1 MVTDRGWI
9 DEEKSKIRVIESK
22 LNPSLRMKYQ
32 RELSNLD
39 AMLDLL
45 GKTKTK
51 IPPKKKK
58 RIERQITNVM
68 TGLRM
73 SMIGIDPNMEELPE
87 EAAQRAKLVKAAAFM
102 SDLQDTELG
111 LDEAERFLAADPK
124 DTSFGEPYE
133 TADTRDFVVDR
144 ELSRMSGAKGQERIL
159 VVTNPKT
166 KKVEIAIRGTKF
178 RADKNVEPYEG
189 FNPARRIRNFIP
201 TPDAHTAEDLQHDYD
216 IMMTGRTWNPF
227 SSSRNVDS
235 EVRHAQR
242 DTAKNV
248 VERAK
253 AKYPEFEPHIPSHS
267 LGSNVGI
274 DIGNQT
280 GVNTTNFNP
289 HLMGR
294 NILNGSTHPRD
305 IMHKIYRTNK
315 DIPSILSGA
324 HKTEFPDNYEVNI
337 LPVHSEYSRDFSLRD
352 PKTWTGLNDAHRLN
366 NFVFTNGGRET
377 IEQQRNIMDAQ
388 QDTLRKLNKVRE
400 YQTLNDMI
408 DFHNNFDEM
417 GSDGLSPDE
426 YEEQQYED
434 LIDRRKKPITKAT
447 EEQVD
452 ALFEE
457 ADNNLKQA
465 EAEGNV
471 PQKKIDE
478 ARERFKSHVAEAKK
492 QIRARAPEPDLGD
505 GFGGV
510 GGDIPEGF
518 TRRPTPRPSAKRN
531 IFYDDEE
538 ESLYQQ
544 SREAK
549 PSDELET
556 LNATLG
562 DETPEEWSKISKREI
577 ESARGTPQEAD
588 IIRTNK
594 IRTIQHA
601 RRQQLK
607 GEDIFSE
614 PDALPRTKQRA
625 TRRGNKIERAQAKM
639 SAEPELF
646 QPIKT
651 TSSIRRTPFG
661 ELIEPQG
668 AFGGASLFDEA
679 PELFA
684 EPKPEPA
691 VSSTTPDL
699 DAQLDAISDYVDAD
713 FTEPPS
719 AEPSARQ
726 GEGWF
731 SKFARHKGY
740 SIDDRNKFLYEQS
753 LQSSNTV
760 GNKDVLSLTDN
771 ERSIFDPE
779 IADNNSGL
787 SKDEIN
793 EYVNGSAQDR
803 DVIRST
809 NDREAKEQTDLL
821 DQMGNTEVG
830 GQGNRLKTAVKSFGD
845 SFGEQARNAVS
856 AKGLAG
862 MGAGFIVGG
871 LVNKG
876 MNTWIDP
883 NKKLDKLVY
892 HGDDLVSAGLTG
904 SIMAKGLG
912 QSMGYGGLIGIGSA
926 ALGIASEEGTDYGLQ
941 KLGVSKPVSTA
952 VGAGVGGAVSGGS
965 AVALGLMTAAGAE
978 EGASVGALGGPAGI
992 ALGALV
998 GAGIGV
1004 AAHYI
1009 KFPWDKD
1016 PPPPPPP
1023 PPKNYAEDIA
1033 NDLYGRDD

>member
-1 MVTDRGWI
+1 MATNDRGWVQ
-9 DEEKSKIRVIESK
+9 EEKSKIRAIENK
-22 LNPSLRMKYQ
+22 LNPAMRMKYQ

-45 GKTKTK
+45 EKKSAK
-51 IPPKKKK
+51 IPKKKK
-58 RIERQITNVM
+58 EQIERQITNVV

-73 SMIGIDPNMEELPE
+73 SMLGNEPTMQELPE
-87 EAAQRAKLVKAAAFM
+87 EAAQRAKLVRAAAFM

-111 LDEAERFLAADPK
+111 LDEAERYLAADPT

-144 ELSRMSGAKGQERIL
+144 ELSRLSGAKGQERIL

-178 RADKNVEPYEG
+178 RADKNIEPYEG
-189 FNPARRIRNFIP
+189 LNPARRIRNFFP

-227 SSSRNVDS
+227 SASRNVDS
-235 EVRHAQR
+235 VVRHAQR
-242 DTAKNV
+242 DTAKDI

-253 AKYPEFEPHIPSHS
+253 AKYPDFEPHIPSHS

-324 HKTEFPDNYEVNI
+324 HKSAFPDNYEVNI
-337 LPVHSEYSRDFSLRD
+337 LPVHSEYSRDFSLRN
-352 PKTWTGLNDAHRLN
+352 PRSWTGLNDAHRLN

-400 YQTLNDMI
+400 YQTLDDMME
-408 DFHNNFDEM
+408 FHNNFDEM

-426 YEEQQYED
+426 YEAQQFEEFTKQKKNP
-434 LIDRRKKPITKAT
+434 IDTAT

-465 EAEGNV
+465 EAEGNE
-471 PQKKIDE
+471 PQRKLDD
-478 ARERFKSHVAEAKK
+478 ARERFKRYAEEAKR
-492 QIRARAPEPDLGD
+492 QIRARPPEPDLGE

-510 GGDIPEGF
+510 GGDVPEPF
-518 TRRPTPRPSAKRN
+518 TRRPIPRPSAKRN

-538 ESLYQQ
+538 QSLYQQ
-544 SREAK
+544 SLEAK
-549 PSDELET
+549 PSDELDT
-556 LNATLG
+556 LNSVLG
-562 DETPEEWSKISKREI
+562 DETPQEWSEISKREI
-577 ESARGTPQEAD
+577 EAVRGTPQEASV
-588 IIRTNK
+588 IRTNK

-607 GEDIFSE
+607 GEDIFTE
-614 PDALPRTKQRA
+614 PDALPRTKIRA

-651 TSSIRRTPFG
+651 TSSIRRTEFG
-661 ELIEPQG
+661 ELTEPQG
-668 AFGGASLFDEA
+668 AFGGTSLLEEA

-684 EPKPEPA
+684 PEPP

-699 DAQLDAISDYVDAD
+699 DAQLDAISNYVDAD

-719 AEPSARQ
+719 AEPSARA

-760 GNKDVLSLTDN
+760 RNKDVLSLSDN
-771 ERSIFDPE
+771 ERSIYDQD

-793 EYVNGSAQDR
+793 EYVNSSPQDR

-809 NDREAKEQTDLL
+809 NERQAKEQTDLL

-830 GQGNRLKTAVKSFGD
+830 GLGNRLETATKTFGD
-845 SFGEQARNAVS
+845 AFGEQARNAVS

-862 MGAGFIVGG
+862 MGAGLVVGT
-871 LVNKG
+871 LVNQG
-876 MNTWIDP
+876 MSKFIDP
-883 NKKLDKLVY
+883 DKKLDKIVY
-892 HGDDLVSAGLTG
+892 HGDDIVSAGLTG

-912 QSMGYGGLIGIGSA
+912 EGMGYGGLIGAGSA
-926 ALGIASEEGTDYGLQ
+926 ALGIASEEGVDYGLQ

-952 VGAGVGGAVSGGS
+952 VGAGVGGGVSGGT
-965 AVALGLMTAAGAE
+965 AVALGLATAAGAE
-978 EGASVGALGGPAGI
+978 EGASIGALGGPAGI
-992 ALGALV
+992 ALGTLV
-998 GAGIGV
+998 GAGIGI

-1009 KFPWDKD
+1009 HFPWDKKPD
-1016 PPPPPPP
+1016 PPPPPPR
-1023 PPKNYAEDIA
+1023 NYAEDIA
-1033 NDLYGRDD
+1033 NDLYGKDD